1 MKVILFELNEVP
13 YKVIH
18 HFCKL
23 YPESNLA
30 KVLSKGRKY
39 ETYAEDQGHLSP
51 WVTWPTVHRG
61 VTNEKHLFLISDKT
75 LVNRKNNTRQSGIC
89 LQKWCKGW
97 LVWLIAHL
105 PNA

>member
-1 MKVILFELNEVP
+1 MKVIFFELNEVP

-39 ETYAEDQGHLSP
+39 ETYAEDMGHLSP

-61 VTNEKHLFLISDKT
+61 ITNEKHFISDFGQD
-75 LVNRKNNTRQSGIC
+75 LNDQ
-89 LQKWCKGW
+89 
-97 LVWLIAHL
+97 
-105 PNA
+105 

>member
-30 KVLSKGRKY
+30 KAVSKGRK
-39 ETYAEDQGHLSP
+39 
-51 WVTWPTVHRG
+51 V
-61 VTNEKHLFLISDKT
+61 
-75 LVNRKNNTRQSGIC
+75 
-89 LQKWCKGW
+89 
-97 LVWLIAHL
+97 
-105 PNA
+105 

>member
-1 MKVILFELNEVP
+1 MKIILFELNEVP
-13 YKVIH
+13 YKVIR

-51 WVTWPTVHRG
+51 WVTWPTLHRG
-61 VTNEKHLFLISDKT
+61 VTNEKHFILISDKI
-75 LVNRKNNTRQSGIC
+75 LMSRKNNIPQFGIYW
-89 LQKWCKGW
+89 QRE
-97 LVWLIAHL
+97 V
-105 PNA
+105 